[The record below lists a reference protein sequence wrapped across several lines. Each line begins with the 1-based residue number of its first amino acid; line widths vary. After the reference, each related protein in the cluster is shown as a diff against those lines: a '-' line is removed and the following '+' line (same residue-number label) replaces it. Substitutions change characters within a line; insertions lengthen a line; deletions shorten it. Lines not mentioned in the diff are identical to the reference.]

1 MMKKNAAILGL
12 LLLLCSCRE
21 NNLEIK
27 APGVVDGEIASVK
40 ALVGGTLDKL
50 MIQEGQAVKKGDL
63 VAEINRDKIR
73 NGLQELVLAQKEIAN
88 SEIRARE
95 KRQLLN
101 ANLAYW
107 RKQVQRFERLQQNQS
122 ISGEQLEK
130 ARLQLQ
136 EMQTSLFDLEQSLA
150 ALQIQKD
157 KLANKRQALELTD
170 KDMLLRSPVAGV
182 VLETFIIQ
190 GESVFPGL
198 ALADILDLSSLYID
212 VFVEEKELA
221 ALKLKQRAKIIVDGL
236 EERSFSGFIS
246 VFGKKAEFSPKYI
259 VAEKERQA
267 LLYQVKVR
275 IDSDLDV
282 FKIGMPVT
290 VVFAGQKNER

>member
-1 MMKKNAAILGL
+1 MKKTAAL
-12 LLLLCSCRE
+12 LLLILLFYSCGKNDR
-21 NNLEIK
+21 EIK
-27 APGVVDGEIASVK
+27 VPGVVDGEIASIK
-40 ALVGGTLDKL
+40 ALVGGTLDRL
-50 MIQEGQAVKKGDL
+50 LIQEGQAVKKGDL
-63 VAEINRDKIR
+63 IAEINRDRIR
-73 NGLQELVLAQKEIAN
+73 NALQELALVEKEIAN

-107 RKQVQRFERLQQNQS
+107 HKQVQRFERLQQNQS
-122 ISGEQLEK
+122 ISGDQLEK

-136 EMQTSLFDLEQSLA
+136 EMQTSLFDLDQSLA

-157 KLANKRQALELTD
+157 KLANKRQALELTE

-182 VLETFIIQ
+182 VLETFISQ

-221 ALKLKQRAKIIVDGL
+221 ALKLNQLAKIIVDGL
-236 EERSFSGFIS
+236 EERSFSGFIT
-246 VFGKKAEFSPKYI
+246 VFGKKAEFSPRYI

-275 IDSDLDV
+275 IDRDLDV

-290 VVFAGQKNER
+290 VVFARQQSDQ

>member
-1 MMKKNAAILGL
+1 MIKKAAL
-12 LLLLCSCRE
+12 LLFLLVFYACGKNDRE
-21 NNLEIK
+21 IRV
-27 APGVVDGEIASVK
+27 PGVVDGETASIK
-40 ALVGGTLDKL
+40 ALVGGTLDRLLIK
-50 MIQEGQAVKKGDL
+50 EGQAVKKNDL

-73 NGLQELVLAQKEIAN
+73 NALQEWALTQKEIAN

-95 KRQLLN
+95 KRGLLS
-101 ANLAYW
+101 ANLVYW
-107 RKQVQRFERLQQNQS
+107 RKQVQRFERLRQNQS
-122 ISGEQLEK
+122 ISGDQLEK

-136 EMQTSLFDLEQSLA
+136 EMQTLLFDLDQSLA

-157 KLANKRQALELTD
+157 KLDNKRQALELTE

-182 VLETFIIQ
+182 VLETFISQ

-198 ALADILDLSSLYID
+198 ALADILDISSLYID

-221 ALKLKQRAKIIVDGL
+221 ALKLNQRAKIIVDGL
-236 EERSFSGFIS
+236 EDQSFSGFIAL
-246 VFGKKAEFSPKYI
+246 FGKKAEFSPKYI

-267 LLYQVKVR
+267 LLYQVKIR
-275 IDSDLDV
+275 IDRDLDV

-290 VVFAGQKNER
+290 VIFTRQQSDQ

>member
-1 MMKKNAAILGL
+1 MKKNAAITGL
-12 LLLLCSCRE
+12 LLLFFSCQK
-21 NNLEIK
+21 NNREIK
-27 APGVVDGEIASVK
+27 VPGVVDGEIVGIK
-40 ALVGGTLDKL
+40 ALVGGTLDRFL
-50 MIQEGQAVKKGDL
+50 IQEGQAVKKSDL

-73 NGLQELVLAQKEIAN
+73 NGLEELALAAKEITN

-95 KRQLLN
+95 KKLLLN

-107 RKQVQRFERLQQNQS
+107 RKQVQRFERLQKNQS
-122 ISGEQLEK
+122 ISGDQLEK

-157 KLANKRQALELTD
+157 KLANKGRALELTE
-170 KDMLLRSPVAGV
+170 KDMLLRSPVTGV
-182 VLETFIIQ
+182 VLETFISQ

-198 ALADILDLSSLYID
+198 SLADILDLSSLYID

-221 ALKLKQRAKIIVDGL
+221 ALKLNQRAQIIVDGL
-236 EERSFSGFIS
+236 EERPFSGFI
-246 VFGKKAEFSPKYI
+246 VAFGKKAEFSPKYI

-275 IDSDLDV
+275 LEGDLGV
-282 FKIGMPVT
+282 FKVGMPVT
-290 VVFAGQKNER
+290 VIFGR

>member
-1 MMKKNAAILGL
+1 MKKTAAL
-12 LLLLCSCRE
+12 LLLVLLFYACGKNDR
-21 NNLEIK
+21 EIK
-27 APGVVDGEIASVK
+27 VPGVVDGEIASIK
-40 ALVGGTLDKL
+40 ALVGGTLDRLL
-50 MIQEGQAVKKGDL
+50 MQEGQAVKKGDL

-73 NGLQELVLAQKEIAN
+73 NALQELALVQKEIAN
-88 SEIRARE
+88 SEIRVRE

-107 RKQVQRFERLQQNQS
+107 HKQVQRFERLQQNQS
-122 ISGEQLEK
+122 ISGDQLEK

-136 EMQTSLFDLEQSLA
+136 EMQTALFDLDQSLA

-157 KLANKRQALELTD
+157 KLANKRQALELTE

-182 VLETFIIQ
+182 VLETFISQ

-221 ALKLKQRAKIIVDGL
+221 ALKLNQRAKIIVDGL
-236 EERSFSGFIS
+236 EERSFSGFIV

-275 IDSDLDV
+275 IDRDLDV

-290 VVFAGQKNER
+290 VVFARQQSDQ

>member
-1 MMKKNAAILGL
+1 MKKYAAVLGL
-12 LLLLCSCRE
+12 LLLFFSCQKS
-21 NNLEIK
+21 NLEIR
-27 APGVVDGEIASVK
+27 APGVVDGEIASIK
-40 ALVGGTLDKL
+40 ALAGGTLDRFL
-50 MIQEGQAVKKGDL
+50 IQEGQAVKKGDL

-73 NGLQELVLAQKEIAN
+73 NGLQELALAEKEIAN

-101 ANLAYW
+101 ANLAYA

-122 ISGEQLEK
+122 ISGDQLEK

-136 EMQTSLFDLEQSLA
+136 ELQTSLFDLDQSLA

-157 KLANKRQALELTD
+157 KLANKRQALELTE

-182 VLETFIIQ
+182 VLESFIGQ

-221 ALKLKQRAKIIVDGL
+221 ALKLNQRAKIIVDGL
-236 EERSFSGFIS
+236 EQRSFSGFIA

-275 IDSDLDV
+275 IDRDLDV

-290 VVFAGQKNER
+290 VVFARQKNDR

>member
-1 MMKKNAAILGL
+1 MKKYAAVLGL
-12 LLLLCSCRE
+12 LLLFFSCQK
-21 NNLEIK
+21 NNLEIR
-27 APGVVDGEIASVK
+27 APGVVDGEIASIK
-40 ALVGGTLDKL
+40 ALAGGTLDRFL
-50 MIQEGQAVKKGDL
+50 IQEGQAVKKGDL

-73 NGLQELVLAQKEIAN
+73 NGLQELALAEKEIAN

-101 ANLAYW
+101 ANLAYA

-122 ISGEQLEK
+122 ISGDQLEK

-136 EMQTSLFDLEQSLA
+136 ELQTALFDLDQSLA

-157 KLANKRQALELTD
+157 KLANKRQALELTE

-182 VLETFIIQ
+182 VLESFIGQ
-190 GESVFPGL
+190 GENVFPGL

-221 ALKLKQRAKIIVDGL
+221 ALKLNQRAEIIVDGL
-236 EERSFSGFIS
+236 EQRSFSGFIA

-275 IDSDLDV
+275 IDRDLDV

-290 VVFAGQKNER
+290 VVFARQKNDR